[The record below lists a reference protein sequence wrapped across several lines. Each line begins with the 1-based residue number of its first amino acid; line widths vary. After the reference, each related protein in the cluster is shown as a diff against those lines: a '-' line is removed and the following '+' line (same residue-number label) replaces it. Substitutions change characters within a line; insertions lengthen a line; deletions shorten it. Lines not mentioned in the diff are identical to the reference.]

1 MNKYNERKINNF
13 RLEEK
18 DCLKDIYRI
27 KEEAI
32 ERNDVE
38 LVKYIESLEA
48 ISNIIELDELMVFI
62 GIIYSIRDYRF
73 NELLNGANFD
83 IEFGKG
89 IKLKLPFFM
98 KKGLGTPLYYIDLA
112 KTNKDT
118 YEKIKKTFEKEDLNI
133 NLTKLDTVFDLTN
146 YRKINISQQTFLTGY
161 AIGYK
166 YQNNNMTFE
175 LFYELIKKYYKSLH
189 DKHKS

>member
-1 MNKYNERKINNF
+1 VNKYNERKINNF
-13 RLEEK
+13 RLTEK

-48 ISNIIELDELMVFI
+48 ISNIIEIDELMIFT
-62 GIIYSIRDYRF
+62 GIIYSIRDTKV
-73 NELLNGANFD
+73 NELLNENNFD
-83 IEFGKG
+83 IEFEKG

-112 KTNKDT
+112 KTNN
-118 YEKIKKTFEKEDLNI
+118 ETFEKTKKMLSLEEIEIDLTRFN
-133 NLTKLDTVFDLTN
+133 DVFNLTN
-146 YRKINISQQTFLTGY
+146 YRKINISQQTFLAGY
-161 AIGYK
+161 ILGYK
-166 YQNNNMTFE
+166 YLNKKMTFE
-175 LFYELIKKYYKSLH
+175 LFYESVKKCYKGLH
-189 DKHKS
+189 EKHK